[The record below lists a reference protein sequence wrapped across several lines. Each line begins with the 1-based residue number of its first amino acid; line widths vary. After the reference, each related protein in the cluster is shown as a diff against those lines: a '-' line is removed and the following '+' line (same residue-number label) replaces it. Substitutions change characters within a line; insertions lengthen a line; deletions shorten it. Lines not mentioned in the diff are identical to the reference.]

1 MNSKKCLK
9 PAGDMKFKLLKYKT
23 RSYLKN
29 NKTVR
34 SSEPYKKA
42 VSVGVIFTV
51 EDRQKHDHI
60 KNLIR
65 KLEHDGKQVKAL
77 AYLPANQENYEFL
90 FDFFTYR
97 EISFWGN
104 ITASSAISFAEAPFD
119 FLLYLDVTPNELIL
133 NLVAKSKA
141 KCRIGKF
148 WAEGQPF
155 FEMMIESNGD
165 SRVLI
170 DELFRYTKALR

>member
-1 MNSKKCLK
+1 
-9 PAGDMKFKLLKYKT
+9 MKFKLLRYKT

-29 NKTVR
+29 NKTLR
-34 SSEPYKKA
+34 YSEAYQKA
-42 VSVGVIFTV
+42 VSIGLIFTV
-51 EDRQKHDHI
+51 EDRQKHDLI

-65 KLEHDGKQVKAL
+65 KFEHDGKKVKAL
-77 AYLPANQENYEFL
+77 AFLPPDQENYEFL

-104 ITASSAISFAEAPFD
+104 ITATSALQFADTPFD
-119 FLLYLDVTPNELIL
+119 FLIYLDAHPNDLIL

-148 WAEGQPF
+148 WKEGEPF
-155 FEMMIESNGD
+155 FEMMIESHGD
-165 SRVLI
+165 TRSLI
-170 DELFRYTKALR
+170 EDVYRYIAALR

>member
-1 MNSKKCLK
+1 
-9 PAGDMKFKLLKYKT
+9 MKFKFLRYKT
-23 RSYLKN
+23 RSYLRN
-29 NKTVR
+29 NKAPR
-34 SSEPYKKA
+34 YSESYKKA
-42 VSVGVIFTV
+42 VTVGVIFTV

-77 AYLPANQENYEFL
+77 AYLPPNQENYEFL

-97 EISFWGN
+97 EISIWGN
-104 ITASSAISFAEAPFD
+104 ITATSALTFADAPFD
-119 FLLYLDVTPNELIL
+119 FLLYLDATPNELIL
-133 NLVAKSKA
+133 NVVAKSKA

-148 WAEGQPF
+148 WADGEPF

-165 SRVLI
+165 SRTLI
-170 DELFRYTKALR
+170 DELFRYTTALR